1 VLLRKTKANDV
12 VETYQELLFVQLD
25 LFKRAIG
32 VKSAFD
38 SSLEELPERRRGQA
52 CDLLF
57 ACFPFLPKPD
67 MVDPE
72 RPHARRVQAGAD
84 RELGRSAFK
93 HPTGVAG
100 ILGARG
106 VFVLEL
112 RLRVGRSEG
121 EESSQQKSP
130 RSTAPRG
137 PATEAVRCSVVHQ
150 KLLTWETLGQGVA
163 IPVEVT
169 MLWKLVVGL
178 SGPET
183 GRSSACG
190 MGARSG

>member
-1 VLLRKTKANDV
+1 M
-12 VETYQELLFVQLD
+12 ETYQELLFVQLD

-121 EESSQQKSP
+121 EVSSQQKH
-130 RSTAPRG
+130 
-137 PATEAVRCSVVHQ
+137 PANSYCVILHVP
-150 KLLTWETLGQGVA
+150 LL
-163 IPVEVT
+163 
-169 MLWKLVVGL
+169 GL
-178 SGPET
+178 SYQCPIEVSSGSELCH
-183 GRSSACG
+183 RSS
-190 MGARSG
+190 